1 MILWERLGRDR
12 IELAIKLL
20 VQRMLGDAVEAI
32 DGAGGD
38 DGIDLRWDSPD
49 GLVII
54 QIKSFT
60 ARWEPPGR
68 RQIRAS
74 LTKAIMHTPVGWW
87 LITPMDRTPGEK
99 RWWHDTLEPDA
110 PGVWLKFSGRTWLSE
125 KFAGHDDLIKYVEG
139 ADHELVIRAKQA
151 GMEQA
156 VLAGG
161 LPDLASR
168 AGGLHALGQTL
179 SPFWGV
185 DFAVSAQGVE
195 LTIREASP
203 DAAREDP
210 IRLAPIFKFPAN
222 DPDADRVAKEV
233 RRTADYGFPVTVPG
247 RYVVEVRVEASEA
260 FRALLGDTSVG
271 ADDSVT
277 IDPGEEQLDPPL
289 IARLERIDADG
300 TLISSCEVGFLRR
313 RRGQLGV
320 TLIGS
325 DPSDLLTV
333 EVDLP
338 YPNAAGTTQ
347 PRVHIT
353 RHAIAGRPPN
363 AILPPLRLLSGVHAG
378 QQLNLLIGS
387 EVVTGT
393 PVSAEDAHDIDAADI
408 LRLVTALA
416 DLQAVNR
423 VSFAIPAEL
432 DVGETMDIED
442 MSAALRGERVRLR
455 GGSLTAIVQP
465 MMLPK
470 LLNQLPSGFAI
481 GMDIEFART
490 IGSYRLSIGRA
501 RVWAP
506 RAQLQDRDQLME
518 MGVNV
523 AEVAITFV
531 PIDGEGIYLLQPHE
545 PP

>member
-12 IELAIKLL
+12 IEVAIKLR
-20 VQRMLGDAVEAI
+20 VQRLLGDAVEAI

-38 DGIDLRWDSPD
+38 EGIDLRWDSPD

-60 ARWEPPGR
+60 ARWERAGR
-68 RQIRAS
+68 RQIQSS
-74 LTKAIMHTPVGWW
+74 LAKALMHTPVGWW
-87 LITPMDRTPGEK
+87 LVTPMDRTPGEK
-99 RWWHDTLEPDA
+99 RWWHETLEPAA

-151 GMEQA
+151 GVEQA

-168 AGGLHALGQTL
+168 ASGLHALGQTL

-185 DFAVSAQGVE
+185 DFAVSPDGVE
-195 LTIREASP
+195 LTIREDSPGASR
-203 DAAREDP
+203 DDP

-222 DPDADRVAKEV
+222 DPEADRLAKEV
-233 RRTADYGFPVTVPG
+233 RRTQDYGFPVTVPG
-247 RYVVEVRVEASEA
+247 RYVEEIRIEASEA
-260 FRALLGDTSVG
+260 VRALLGDTFVG
-271 ADDSVT
+271 AGDSVT
-277 IDPGEEQLDPPL
+277 IEPGVEQLDPPL
-289 IARLERIDADG
+289 VAQMERVDAAG
-300 TLISSCEVGFLRR
+300 AVITCCELSFLMR
-313 RRGQLGV
+313 RRGQTGV
-320 TLIGS
+320 TLLGS

-333 EVDLP
+333 GVDLP
-338 YPNAAGTTQ
+338 YPNAAGTTR
-347 PRVHIT
+347 PSVHIT
-353 RHAIAGRPPN
+353 RQAIAGRPPN
-363 AILPPLRLLSGVHAG
+363 AILPPLRHLSDVHAG

-387 EVVTGT
+387 EVITGT
-393 PVSAEDAHDIDAADI
+393 PMSSEVAHDIDAADI

-423 VSFAIPAEL
+423 VSFAIPTAL

-442 MSAALRGERVRLR
+442 MSAALRGEHVRLR

-465 MMLPK
+465 MMLPE
-470 LLNQLPSGFAI
+470 LLNQLPDGFAI
-481 GMDIEFART
+481 GMDVEFART
-490 IGSYRLSIGRA
+490 IGSYQLSIGRA

-506 RAQLQDRDQLME
+506 RARLQDRDRLME
-518 MGVNV
+518 LGANT
-523 AEVAITFV
+523 AEVAVAFV
-531 PIDGEGIYLLQPHE
+531 PIDGEGIYLLRGHR
-545 PP
+545 